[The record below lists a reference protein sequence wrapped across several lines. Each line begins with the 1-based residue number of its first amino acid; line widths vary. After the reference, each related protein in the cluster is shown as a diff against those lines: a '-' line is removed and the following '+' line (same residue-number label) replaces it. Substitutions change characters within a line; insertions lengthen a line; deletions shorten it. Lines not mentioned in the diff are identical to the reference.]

1 MYEYDAFEDI
11 QELEGLNAA
20 QLEAVTSTEGFI
32 RVIAGAGSGK
42 TRALS
47 HRFAYLVNEIGILPG
62 NILCVTFTNKSANE
76 MRQRIHRLTGDN
88 DTGYINTFHGFCVSI
103 LQEDSNA
110 VQYPKSFLVLD
121 NSDIDAMLGTIYEE
135 RGLTLRDMTF
145 GQARDMIEIRKIFKE
160 PQYYLDMITMSLDTL
175 RNKYLVSEDPAD
187 IIFYGYLYQEK
198 KCFGLDYND
207 LIKFSL
213 YIFSQ
218 RPDIRL
224 KWQSR
229 LEYIMIDEFQ
239 DIDDLQYEL
248 MSVLCGYHKNLFI
261 VGDPD
266 QTIYTWRG
274 ANVKYLLDFENH
286 HPGTKTVMMMENYR
300 STPQILDA
308 ANSLIDKNTVR
319 IKKDLIP
326 TLPGGSV
333 PLVHHAKTPAEEA
346 QWIAEKIEDLHTRKE
361 IPYRDITVLYRAH
374 HVTRSVEEEF
384 LKKKIPYTLYSG
396 VQFFGRMEIKDA
408 LCYLRM
414 IAYKDDL
421 SFARVVNRPRRNMG
435 ERRMAFLREMA
446 QANQSTLYEALVRYL
461 DNDIFKGTKAR
472 RLVELIERFSSES
485 EGRPV
490 SEVLSAI
497 LDESGYET
505 SLRTEG
511 SQERLDNLAELK
523 QSVYI
528 YESTCG
534 EETTLEDYLRHAA
547 LFSNSDADAGTDD
560 KVRLMTVHTAK
571 GLEFPYVF
579 LCGMNEGIFPSRKT
593 RTLEGMEEERRL
605 AFVAVTRAQKA
616 LYLSEAQGRNFDG
629 SPRYPS
635 RFILD
640 IDPSLLNFVPD
651 MDENLIR
658 EAKAGIRLSD
668 RRMHSEKKENLL
680 QKGSRVRH
688 RIFGPGTITG
698 LDKDKSAYII
708 RFDDMDT
715 DRQITFRA
723 KLELLS
729 TPEI

>member
-175 RNKYLVSEDPAD
+175 RNKYLGSEDPAD

-472 RLVELIERFSSES
+472 RFVELIERFSSES

-547 LFSNSDADAGTDD
+547 PFSNSDADAGTDD